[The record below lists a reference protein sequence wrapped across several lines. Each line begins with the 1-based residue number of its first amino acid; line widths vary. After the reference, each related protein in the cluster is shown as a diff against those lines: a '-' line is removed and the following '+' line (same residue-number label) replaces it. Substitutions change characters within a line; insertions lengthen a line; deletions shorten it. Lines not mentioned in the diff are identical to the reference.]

1 MEDSSSTD
9 AYDGGKPEPSGSLRT
24 FGAVYQGFRENA
36 GLTQEALAPVL
47 RYSAHY
53 IGSVEQGRRLPSKK
67 FIDRSEEVLGANGVL
82 RKAAKRLSKQPG
94 LARWFREWAELEK
107 TAISLYT
114 YECRLV
120 PGLLQTEAYGRML
133 FTQQVPHRDDDEID
147 VQWAARSERQRL
159 LRERPNTAFRFILEE
174 HLFLRRMGGTEVT
187 RQLIDHILELSELRN
202 LDIQLVPLAQEEHA
216 ALDGPMQLLET
227 PDNEWFGY
235 CEGQRGGLFI
245 SDPKELS
252 ILQMRYA
259 RLLSQALTPKDSRSL
274 LKQIR
279 GAL

>member
-9 AYDGGKPEPSGSLRT
+9 NYDSGKPEPSGSLRT

-36 GLTQEALAPVL
+36 GFTQEALAPVL

-67 FIDRSEEVLGANGVL
+67 FIDRSEEALGANGVL

-107 TAISLYT
+107 QAINLYT

-120 PGLLQTEAYGRML
+120 PGLLQSEPYARTL
-133 FTQQVPHRDDDEID
+133 FENRVPLLSEEEVETQV
-147 VQWAARSERQRL
+147 AARLERQKL
-159 LRERPNTAFRFILEE
+159 LRDRPNTAFSFVIDE
-174 HLFLRRMGGTEVT
+174 HVFRRPTGGADTV
-187 RQLIDHILELSELRN
+187 RGVIDHVLECMTLRN
-202 LDIQLVPLAQEEHA
+202 VDVQVMPLERGIHPG
-216 ALDGPMQLLET
+216 LDGPMQLLET
-227 PDNEWFGY
+227 PDNQWFGY
-235 CEGQRGGLFI
+235 CEGQESSQFI
-245 SDPKELS
+245 TDPQTVSTLY
-252 ILQMRYA
+252 MRYA
-259 RLLSQALTPKDSRSL
+259 KLLSQALTPEDSGSL

>member
-107 TAISLYT
+107 AAISLYT

-120 PGLLQTEAYGRML
+120 PGLLQTEAYGRTL
-133 FTQQVPHRDDDEID
+133 FTQQVPHLEDDEIEAR
-147 VQWAARSERQRL
+147 WAARAERTRL
-159 LRERPNTAFRFILEE
+159 LLERPKTPFSFILEE
-174 HLFLRRMGGTEVT
+174 QLFLRRTGGAEVT
-187 RQLIDHILELSELRN
+187 KQLIDHILELSEMRN
-202 LDIQLVPLAQEEHA
+202 VEIQLMPLVQENHVG
-216 ALDGPMQLLET
+216 LHGPMQLLET

-235 CEGQRGGLFI
+235 CEGQRTGLFI
-245 SDPKELS
+245 SDPKEVS

-259 RLLSQALTPKDSRSL
+259 RLLSQALIPQDSRSL

>member
-1 MEDSSSTD
+1 MEDSSTD
-9 AYDGGKPEPSGSLRT
+9 HYDSGRPEPSGSLRT

-36 GLTQEALAPVL
+36 GFTQEALAPVI

-67 FIDRSEEVLGANGVL
+67 FIDRSEETLNAKGVL
-82 RKAAKRLSKQPG
+82 RKAARRLSKQPG

-107 TAISLYT
+107 QAISLYT

-120 PGLLQTEAYGRML
+120 PGLLQTEAYARTL
-133 FTQQVPHRDDDEID
+133 FTEEVPHLDDDQID

-159 LRERPNTAFRFILEE
+159 LRERPHTAFRFILEE
-174 HLFLRRMGGTEVT
+174 HLFLRRTGGTEVT
-187 RQLIDHILELSELRN
+187 RQLIDHVLEICQLRN
-202 LDIQLVPLAQEEHA
+202 VDILVMPLVQEKHA
-216 ALDGPMQLLET
+216 GLGGPMRLLET

-274 LKQIR
+274 LEQIR

>member
-1 MEDSSSTD
+1 MEDSSTD
-9 AYDGGKPEPSGSLRT
+9 NYDGGKPEPSGSLRT

-36 GLTQEALAPVL
+36 GFTQEALSPVI

-67 FIDRSEEVLGANGVL
+67 FIDRSEEALCANGVL
-82 RKAAKRLSKQPG
+82 RKAAGRLSKQPG

-120 PGLLQTEAYGRML
+120 PGLLQTEAYARTL
-133 FTQQVPHRDDDEID
+133 FTQQVPHLEDDEIEAR
-147 VQWAARSERQRL
+147 WAARSERQRL
-159 LRERPNTAFRFILEE
+159 LRERPKTAFSFVLEE
-174 HLFLRRMGGTEVT
+174 QLFLRRTGGAEVT
-187 RQLIDHILELSELRN
+187 KQLIDHILELSEMRN
-202 LDIQLVPLAQEEHA
+202 VDIQLMPLVQENHV
-216 ALDGPMQLLET
+216 ALHGPMQLLET
-227 PDNEWFGY
+227 PDNECFGY
-235 CEGQRGGLFI
+235 CEGQRSGLFI
-245 SDPKELS
+245 SDPNEVS

-259 RLLSQALTPKDSRSL
+259 RLLSQALTPQDSRSL
-274 LKQIR
+274 LEQIR

>member
-1 MEDSSSTD
+1 MEDSSTD
-9 AYDGGKPEPSGSLRT
+9 HYDSGRPEPSGSLRT

-36 GLTQEALAPVL
+36 GFTQEALAPAI

-67 FIDRSEEVLGANGVL
+67 FIDRSEETLHANGVL

-107 TAISLYT
+107 QAISLYT

-120 PGLLQTEAYGRML
+120 PGLLQTEAYARTL
-133 FTQQVPHRDDDEID
+133 FTEQLPHQDDEQID

-174 HLFLRRMGGTEVT
+174 QIFLRRTGGAEVT
-187 RQLIDHILELSELRN
+187 RQAIDHVLEVCELRN
-202 LDIQLVPLAQEEHA
+202 VDILLMPLVQENHA
-216 ALDGPMQLLET
+216 GLDGPMRLLET

>member
-1 MEDSSSTD
+1 MEDSSTD
-9 AYDGGKPEPSGSLRT
+9 HYDSGRPEPSGSLRT

-36 GLTQEALAPVL
+36 GFTQEALAPAI

-67 FIDRSEEVLGANGVL
+67 FIDRSEETLHANGVL
-82 RKAAKRLSKQPG
+82 RKAARRLSKQPG

-107 TAISLYT
+107 QAISLYT

-120 PGLLQTEAYGRML
+120 PGLLQTEAYARTL
-133 FTQQVPHRDDDEID
+133 FTQQVPPLDDDEIEAR
-147 VQWAARSERQRL
+147 WAARSERKRL
-159 LRERPNTAFRFILEE
+159 LRERPNTAFSFILEE
-174 HLFLRRMGGTEVT
+174 HLFLRGTGGSEVT
-187 RQLIDHILELSELRN
+187 RELIDHVLEVSEIRN
-202 LDIQLVPLAQEEHA
+202 VEVQLMPLAQEDHA
-216 ALDGPMQLLET
+216 GLHGPMQLLET

-235 CEGQRGGLFI
+235 CEGQRSGLFI

>member
-1 MEDSSSTD
+1 MEDSSTD
-9 AYDGGKPEPSGSLRT
+9 NYDGGKPEPSGSLRT

-36 GLTQEALAPVL
+36 GYTQETLAPVI

-53 IGSVEQGRRLPSKK
+53 IGSVEQGRRLPSRK
-67 FIDRSEEVLGANGVL
+67 FVDRSEEALGANGVL

-107 TAISLYT
+107 QAISLYT

-120 PGLLQTEAYGRML
+120 PGLLQTPAYGRTL
-133 FTQQVPHRDDDEID
+133 FTQQVPHLDDDEIEAR
-147 VQWAARSERQRL
+147 WAARFERQRL
-159 LRERPNTAFRFILEE
+159 LRERSNTAFGFILEE
-174 HLFLRRMGGTEVT
+174 HLFLRGTGGTEVT
-187 RQLIDHILELSELRN
+187 KQLIDHVLEISEIRN
-202 LDIQLVPLAQEEHA
+202 VAVQLVPLVQEDHA
-216 ALDGPMQLLET
+216 GLHGPMQLLET

-235 CEGQRGGLFI
+235 CEGQRSGLFI

>member
-1 MEDSSSTD
+1 MEDSSTD
-9 AYDGGKPEPSGSLRT
+9 HYDSGRPEPSGSLRT

-36 GLTQEALAPVL
+36 GFTQEALAPAI

-67 FIDRSEEVLGANGVL
+67 FIDRSEETLHANGVL

-107 TAISLYT
+107 QAISLYT

-120 PGLLQTEAYGRML
+120 PGLLQTEAYARTL
-133 FTQQVPHRDDDEID
+133 FREQLPHQDDDQID
-147 VQWAARSERQRL
+147 AQWAARSERQRL

-174 HLFLRRMGGTEVT
+174 HLFLRRTGGAEVT
-187 RQLIDHILELSELRN
+187 RQAIDHILEISELRN
-202 LDIQLVPLAQEEHA
+202 VDVLLMPLVQEKHA
-216 ALDGPMQLLET
+216 GLDGPIRLLET

-259 RLLSQALTPKDSRSL
+259 RLLSQALNPKDSRSL
-274 LKQIR
+274 LMQIR